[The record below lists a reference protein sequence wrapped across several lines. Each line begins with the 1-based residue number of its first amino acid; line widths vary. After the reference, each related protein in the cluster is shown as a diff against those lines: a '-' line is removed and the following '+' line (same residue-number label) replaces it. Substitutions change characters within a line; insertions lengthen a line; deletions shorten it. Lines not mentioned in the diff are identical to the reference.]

1 MQPTKKK
8 IVKAKTMANVVRKIA
23 ATIEREKRKE
33 GLEAC
38 QKEDDYWREAGEGIK
53 SRAAKKR
60 EEKTKKQEAA
70 AARKAENQL
79 LAKLEEERLAAR
91 RNTEKA
97 KKQEEAAARKA
108 EFLAE
113 LEKERLESTVEW
125 DW

>member
-1 MQPTKKK
+1 MQPSKKK
-8 IVKAKTMANVVRKIA
+8 VLKAKTMKNIVRKIA
-23 ATIEREKRKE
+23 AIIEREDREE

-38 QKEDDYWREAGEGIK
+38 QKEDDYWREAGEGIM

-60 EEKTKKQEAA
+60 EEKSKKLEVA
-70 AARKAENQL
+70 AARRAENRL
-79 LAKLEEERLAAR
+79 LAKLEVEKLTATRH
-91 RNTEKA
+91 TEKL

-113 LEKERLESTVEW
+113 LEKERLESTEEW